1 MRHSFFWFTLC
12 VLLAGGAQ
20 VPLHAQTAGVVPPA
34 TPPVDVRLTLLDAM
48 QQELDRAMARLK
60 LADYDAPY
68 FMAYGLT
75 QSEETAAFGRY
86 GALFEG
92 GGGKSR
98 NLYVEVRVGDYQ
110 KDNTGGST
118 FDFDPNQ
125 VQNPYVT
132 DEAPTDD
139 DISALRQRLWLLTD
153 DQYKN
158 ALSSFLR
165 KKSEGVFAVDKKEKV
180 QSFSREEVARSI
192 DPALPF
198 PFNQATWND
207 RARSLSAR
215 YKKYPELFDGQVT
228 FGAQKVIRYFVSSE
242 GARIITEQVLYSFS
256 AVAMTRAD
264 DGMYLENSIHD
275 YFQSESAIPSE
286 EELARRIDVMVADLL
301 ALRAAPVLEPYT
313 GPAILA
319 PEATGVLFH
328 ESVGHRLEGERQ
340 NSDEEGQTFKGQIG
354 SLILPTFLSIVDDPT
369 LATFEG
375 TPLNGYY
382 VYDNEGIK
390 SQRTELVKEGRLMT
404 FLMSRTPVE
413 GVDHSNGH
421 GRGSGSY
428 DPIARMGNFMVL
440 SSNAVSDDELKRRLM
455 EESRRQGKPYGLL
468 IKNIEGGSTNTSAYG
483 YQAFKGSPRMV
494 YRVDATTGEETLVRG
509 VEMVGTPLTV
519 IGKVVATSNTYL
531 VFNGFCGAESGYVPV
546 STIAP
551 AMLLTEIE
559 LQRTRTENGR
569 LPILTAPEHD
579 KTPPAPAI
587 SPEKA
592 PAKKKKGK

>member
-1 MRHSFFWFTLC
+1 MRNPLPWFSLCALFTLGG
-12 VLLAGGAQ
+12 VGSLA
-20 VPLHAQTAGVVPPA
+20 AQTAAPPS
-34 TPPVDVRLTLLDAM
+34 TPSGGADSRLVLLDAM
-48 QQELDRAMARLK
+48 QQELDRAMAHLK
-60 LADYDAPY
+60 LVDYQAPY
-68 FMAYGLT
+68 FIGYGLT
-75 QSEETAAFGRY
+75 QTEEVTTFGRY

-92 GGGKSR
+92 GEGKSR
-98 NLYVEVRVGDYQ
+98 NLYVEVRVGDYER
-110 KDNTGGST
+110 DNTGGSS

-132 DEAPTDD
+132 EEAPADD
-139 DISALRQRLWLLTD
+139 NISALRQRLWLLTD

-165 KKSEGVFAVDKKEKV
+165 KKSEGVFTVDKHEKTP
-180 QSFSREEVARSI
+180 SFSRELPVQSI
-192 DPALPF
+192 DPPSSFVFDKNL
-198 PFNQATWND
+198 WNE
-207 RARSLSAR
+207 RVRSLSAR
-215 YKKYPELFDGQVT
+215 YKQFPQIFDGQVT
-228 FGAQKVIRYFVSSE
+228 FGGQKVTRLFVNSE
-242 GARIITEQVLYSFS
+242 GTRIVTEQILYSFS
-256 AVAMTRAD
+256 ALAMTRAD
-264 DGMYLENSIHD
+264 DGMFLENSVHT
-275 YFQSESAIPSE
+275 YYQTQAAVPTE
-286 EELARRIDVMVADLL
+286 EELARLIDSMVADLL

-340 NSDEEGQTFKGQIG
+340 NSDEEGQTFKGQLG
-354 SLILPTFLSIVDDPT
+354 SFILPPFLSIVDDPT
-369 LATFEG
+369 LQSFEG

-382 VYDNEGIK
+382 VYDDEGVK
-390 SQRTELVKEGRLMT
+390 SQRTELVKDGKLMT

-413 GVDHSNGH
+413 GLDHSNGH
-421 GRGSGSY
+421 GRSSGSY

-440 SSNAVSDDELKRRLM
+440 SSNAVTEEELKRRLM

-468 IKNIEGGSTNTSAYG
+468 IKNIQGGSTNTSAYG

-494 YRVDATTGEETLVRG
+494 YRVDVNTGEETLVRG

-519 IGKVVATSNTYL
+519 IGKVVATSNNYQ

-551 AMLLTEIE
+551 AILLTEIE

-569 LPILTAPEHD
+569 LPILSAPEHD
-579 KTPPAPAI
+579 VAPPPP
-587 SPEKA
+587 SPEKS
-592 PAKKKKGK
+592 PGKKKKGK